1 MAQDRITQAAKKALS
16 QLVFSYLKWLLLV
29 LFGAYLI
36 SGIYKIDK
44 DSLGVVTRFGAV
56 LHRSVPPGLHYRLP
70 WPIDNVAQV
79 AVKQVKTVQLSDFF
93 MHGGGKAA
101 GQSRGDTFFFD
112 TEIDPYCITGDNN
125 IVSVKLLLK
134 YTISDPVTYL
144 YKNKQSDILMERV
157 AASIVVHMLAQ
168 RKVDEILT
176 FGKKQIELE
185 ILGALR
191 SRIDNLQTG
200 ISITFLEIES
210 ISPPEKVED
219 AFNQVINAKVNK
231 KQVLNEAQGYY
242 NRVVPKARSSADQT
256 VQDAM
261 AHKRERILRAEG
273 KASRFLARLEGYR
286 QDPVT
291 NRKKIYLAY
300 MKTLYP
306 KLKAVRVVYP
316 DGSSG
321 NLPIHFSAPAS
332 D

>member
-1 MAQDRITQAAKKALS
+1 MARDRIALAAKKALS
-16 QLVFSYLKWLLLV
+16 QLVFSYLKWLLLI

-44 DSLGVVTRFGAV
+44 DSVGVVTRFGGV
-56 LHRSVPPGLHYRLP
+56 LHHAVPPGLHYKLP
-70 WPIDNVAQV
+70 WPIDKVDRV

-93 MHGGGKAA
+93 MQNSRPVN
-101 GQSRGDTFFFD
+101 QSRGDAFFFD

-125 IVSVKLLLK
+125 IVAVRLLLK
-134 YTISDPVTYL
+134 YTINDPVAYL
-144 YKNKQSDILMERV
+144 YKNKKSATLMERA

-185 ILGALR
+185 MLKALR
-191 SRIDNLQTG
+191 SRIDVLKTG
-200 ISITFLEIES
+200 ISITFLEIEN
-210 ISPPEKVED
+210 ISPPEEVED

-242 NRVVPKARSSADQT
+242 NRIVPKARSSADQM

-261 AHKRERILRAEG
+261 AYKRERILKAEG
-273 KASRFLARLEGYR
+273 QASRFLSRLEGYR

-291 NRKKIYLAY
+291 SRRKIYLAFI
-300 MKTLYP
+300 KSLYP
-306 KLKAVRVVYP
+306 KLKEIRVVHP
-316 DGSSG
+316 NGSNSG
-321 NLPIHFSAPAS
+321 FPVQFSATSS